1 MSHNSDFVVGQHVR
15 VYAGSSDERFGVIVE
30 DFGSAAGYAVTI
42 GPTRIAEP
50 SRRWAIHLDDGAL
63 IFVDTTDLQ
72 STENQG

>member
-1 MSHNSDFVVGQHVR
+1 MSPNSEFALGQHVR
-15 VYAGSSDERFGVIVE
+15 VHPGSRDERSGVIVE

-50 SRRWAIHLDDGAL
+50 SRRWAIHLDNGAL

-72 STENQG
+72 STEDQG